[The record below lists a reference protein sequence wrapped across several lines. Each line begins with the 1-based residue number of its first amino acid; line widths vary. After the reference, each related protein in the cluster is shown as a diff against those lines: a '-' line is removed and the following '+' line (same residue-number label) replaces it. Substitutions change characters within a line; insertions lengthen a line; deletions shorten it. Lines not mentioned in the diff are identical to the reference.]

1 MKAPKN
7 WSPELEGLRGLAS
20 LWVLLGHICILINY
34 SFPLLSDPSMG
45 VDLFILL
52 SGFLMAKNYQER
64 REVEPWTDPATFKKF
79 WLRRYFRIAPLYY
92 VLLVVAIGFGPY
104 FGEMRDVISSFYP
117 STATEVSRYADQS
130 FGNLATHVLFLFGF
144 LPHYAFNTVLP
155 DWSIGLEM
163 QYYALF
169 PFIMLAIM
177 RFGYPATCVVL
188 MLAGIALKFALPAYV
203 DAFKMPS
210 LIFLK
215 LHMFVA
221 GMLIAEAVRRMQVRY
236 LLLALLAPVISIFLT
251 IGWHKVRI
259 GMEALMI
266 LLMAAILWKFRAGS
280 MMATVMSLPK
290 RLLTLRFSTFLGDVS
305 YSVYMLH
312 LLIVI
317 PVCGLLLSH
326 TALAQQ
332 GAVLRFLEVAA
343 LCLPV
348 TYLLAMLLYK
358 GVEKPGI
365 KLGKY
370 VLRQNKAEPRIE
382 PLA

>member
-1 MKAPKN
+1 
-7 WSPELEGLRGLAS
+7 
-20 LWVLLGHICILINY
+20 
-34 SFPLLSDPSMG
+34 
-45 VDLFILL
+45 
-52 SGFLMAKNYQER
+52 
-64 REVEPWTDPATFKKF
+64 
-79 WLRRYFRIAPLYY
+79 
-92 VLLVVAIGFGPY
+92 
-104 FGEMRDVISSFYP
+104 
-117 STATEVSRYADQS
+117 
-130 FGNLATHVLFLFGF
+130 
-144 LPHYAFNTVLP
+144 
-155 DWSIGLEM
+155 
-163 QYYALF
+163 
-169 PFIMLAIM
+169 
-177 RFGYPATCVVL
+177 
-188 MLAGIALKFALPAYV
+188 
-203 DAFKMPS
+203 MPS

-382 PLA
+382 PMA